1 MAVKPKIVTKNSN
14 SNETT
19 AYVVNINEDGV
30 YGILI
35 NVRDTLKLRTK
46 SGEMKTFTTD
56 EELLMRIFK
65 KGITSIQKLK
75 QSEDGSQEDLNF

>member
-14 SNETT
+14 ETT
-19 AYVVNINEDGV
+19 AYVVNIGDDGV
-30 YGILI
+30 YGIVI

-46 SGEMKTFTTD
+46 SGDMKTFTAD

-65 KGITSIQKLK
+65 QGITSIQKLK

>member
-1 MAVKPKIVTKNSN
+1 MAIKPKIVSKN

-19 AYVVNINEDGV
+19 AYVVNIGEDGV
-30 YGILI
+30 YGIVI

-46 SGEMKTFTTD
+46 SGEMKTFTAD

-65 KGITSIQKLK
+65 QGITSIQKLK
-75 QSEDGSQEDLNF
+75 QSEDGSQEDLAF

>member
-1 MAVKPKIVTKNSN
+1 MGIISKSVKSN

-19 AYVVNINEDGV
+19 AYVVNIGEDGV
-30 YGILI
+30 YGIVI

-46 SGEMKTFTTD
+46 DGDMKTFTAD

-75 QSEDGSQEDLNF
+75 HSEDGSQSDLAF